1 MVGNNVLT
9 PMTFIVAVKENIKN
23 LENLTKKRNL
33 KSIQIKEEKLKK
45 QESNH
50 KLGRSVSINF

>member
-1 MVGNNVLT
+1 
-9 PMTFIVAVKENIKN
+9 MTFIVAVKENIKN

-50 KLGRSVSINF
+50 KSGRSVPVNL

>member
-1 MVGNNVLT
+1 VVGKNVIT

-23 LENLTKKRNL
+23 LENLTKKRNI

-50 KLGRSVSINF
+50 KSERLFQ